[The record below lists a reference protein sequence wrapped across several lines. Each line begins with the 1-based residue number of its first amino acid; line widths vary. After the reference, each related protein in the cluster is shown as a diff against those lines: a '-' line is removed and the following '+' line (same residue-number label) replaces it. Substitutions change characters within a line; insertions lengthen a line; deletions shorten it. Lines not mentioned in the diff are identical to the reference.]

1 MKPAA
6 PSSSSRT
13 TAARD
18 AAAASES
25 VAVKQS
31 HGQRED
37 PQVREREP
45 GRAAAS
51 PATAPSHRRRLRL
64 NHRQIRRC
72 RIFWLRLCCRR
83 SLPLLEVSRHRVL
96 AVLSHQRRCCY
107 SKIPLL
113 FLRVCYLSP
122 LEVTVGSVLAAAS
135 RCCSIVT
142 VAGRSSR
149 SGCHEL
155 KGKGVVIIGKRFGGE
170 AVAATDCGPK
180 RKGFLMRL
188 VYEFRLFEWCMVVD
202 KKSV

>member
-1 MKPAA
+1 MLHHTSRTTTASRLSSSSLVPVAIVVSAVKPVAAFLLAMKPAA

-72 RIFWLRLCCRR
+72 RIFWLRLCRRR
-83 SLPLLEVSRHRVL
+83 SLPLLEGL
-96 AVLSHQRRCCY
+96 LSQ
-107 SKIPLL
+107 P
-113 FLRVCYLSP
+113 P
-122 LEVTVGSVLAAAS
+122 
-135 RCCSIVT
+135 
-142 VAGRSSR
+142 
-149 SGCHEL
+149 
-155 KGKGVVIIGKRFGGE
+155 
-170 AVAATDCGPK
+170 
-180 RKGFLMRL
+180 
-188 VYEFRLFEWCMVVD
+188 
-202 KKSV
+202 